1 MSSLTSGTFP
11 FQVSSQ
17 NAYSNYENPA
27 FRVRIR
33 DIRDTG
39 VQAID
44 NLNDVNYSRVFHV
57 GDNVV
62 GKKFD
67 GKSEKLH
74 KGLISRIISDDKGRA
89 SIIVIR
95 SNGNNEVELD
105 IDSVVKVQDNGDIT
119 DIELLGYHDNF
130 YVPGPS
136 KNMSEPGS
144 IVAESNSKII
154 KTFSEFV
161 NGL

>member
-1 MSSLTSGTFP
+1 MSSLTTGTFP

-17 NAYSNYENPA
+17 DAYSNYENPA
-27 FRVRIR
+27 FRIRIR

-39 VQAID
+39 VQAVD
-44 NLNDVNYSRVFHV
+44 DLNDVDYSRVFHV
-57 GDNVV
+57 GDKVV
-62 GKKFD
+62 GMKFNR
-67 GKSEKLH
+67 KSDKLH
-74 KGLISRIISDDKGRA
+74 KGIITRIVADDKGRS

-95 SNGNNEVELD
+95 SSKNDEIELD
-105 IDSVVKVQDNGDIT
+105 PDSVVKVQDNGDIT

-136 KNMSEPGS
+136 KDMAEPRK
-144 IVAESNSKII
+144 IMAESNSRII
-154 KTFSEFV
+154 KTFSEFT

>member
-1 MSSLTSGTFP
+1 MSSLTSGNFP

-17 NAYSNYENPA
+17 DAYSNYENPA
-27 FRVRIR
+27 FRIRIR

-39 VQAID
+39 VAQVS
-44 NLNDVNYSRVFHV
+44 NFNDTDYSRIFHV

-62 GKKFD
+62 GKRLK
-67 GKSEKLH
+67 GKSERLY
-74 KGLISRIISDDKGRA
+74 KGVISNIISDEKGRA

-95 SNGNNEVELD
+95 SSDNKSIKLD
-105 IDSVVKVQDNGDIT
+105 VDSVVKVQDNGDIT
-119 DIELLGYHDNF
+119 DVELLGYHDNF

-136 KNMSEPGS
+136 KNMAEPQK
-144 IVAESNSKII
+144 IMAESRVI
-154 KTFSEFV
+154 KTFSEFK